1 MPRSGLGISKEDK
14 ENPQCGMKDR
24 CVIWKHKKNCHAPF
38 NAQIGTRD
46 TEGREG
52 NINVA

>member
-1 MPRSGLGISKEDK
+1 
-14 ENPQCGMKDR
+14 MKDR
-24 CVIWKHKKNCHAPF
+24 CITWKHKTNCHAPF